1 MLNASLKFILVYQ
14 KKPALARRTDTASD
28 SDGPTSF
35 DSKRPVPISTQRH
48 VLFQCLRHR
57 SADLFQHCSAAT
69 LKQPVSI
76 PATPGRSLRLCRLPE
91 ALTRHLSQHLPSKV
105 PAHSS
110 SPIGGGLTRT
120 VRHGR
125 ASTPVSAAHYTRSDS
140 AAPWSDMA
148 RRSDYMPATIE
159 RSRARPRTV
168 RAPPEKSD
176 ADCYAAPR
184 QH

>member
-1 MLNASLKFILVYQ
+1 MKIHSCLS
-14 KKPALARRTDTASD
+14 KKAALARRTDTAPD
-28 SDGPTSF
+28 SDGPASF
-35 DSKRPVPISTQRH
+35 DSTWSVPISTQRH
-48 VLFQCLRHR
+48 VLFQCLCHR
-57 SADLFQHCSAAT
+57 AADLFQHWCSDSETACSNT
-69 LKQPVSI
+69 SG
-76 PATPGRSLRLCRLPE
+76 TRTRPE
-91 ALTRHLSQHLPSKV
+91 ALSSPRSTDTPPE
-105 PAHSS
+105 PASPLKSAGTQS
-110 SPIGGGLTRT
+110 SPIGGGLSGT
-120 VRHGR
+120 VRRGR
-125 ASTPVSAAHYTRSDS
+125 DSTPVSAAHYTRSDS